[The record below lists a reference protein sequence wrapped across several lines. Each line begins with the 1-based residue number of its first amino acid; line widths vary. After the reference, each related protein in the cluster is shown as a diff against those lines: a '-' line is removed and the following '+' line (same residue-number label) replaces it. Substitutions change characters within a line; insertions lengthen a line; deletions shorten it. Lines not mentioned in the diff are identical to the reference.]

1 MKFYSKNPVRG
12 EKVDLL
18 CSAQEALSSRIY
30 LNFNFLYVE
39 INNLDGAPDPTAG
52 AATDDEHSWHLDES
66 QVCEAVRSYLGQG
79 NNYYNGNK
87 QLNSLFAKVREMLRG
102 KSILLV

>member
-1 MKFYSKNPVRG
+1 M
-12 EKVDLL
+12 
-18 CSAQEALSSRIY
+18 
-30 LNFNFLYVE
+30 
-39 INNLDGAPDPTAG
+39 DGAPDPTAG

-102 KSILLV
+102 KIQFSAQISHEMHSNKYGTCV